1 MAAFKHLQLRRDG
14 TVEHL
19 VLNRPD
25 VRNAFNEEMIAE
37 IAEWAV
43 QAANDA
49 GLHAV
54 VLSGAGPAFCAG
66 ADLAWMSRMADY
78 SREHNIQDASAA
90 AAMFSALNE
99 LPVPVIARVH
109 GAAIGGGAGLV
120 AVADVAVA
128 DVNTAFGFA
137 EVKVGLLPAV
147 IGPYVLAKIGQSA
160 ARELFLTGRRFTA
173 ERAREIG
180 LVHAVVPAERLDAA
194 VQEYI
199 DEILGGGREAIAAA
213 KTLLRRIGRSSSY
226 EATRL
231 TVDAIAAQR
240 VSPEAQ
246 QRMKAFLQKQKSP
259 KSSTRTS

>member
-1 MAAFKHLQLRRDG
+1 MAAFKYLQVRRDG
-14 TVEHL
+14 AVEHL

-37 IAEWAV
+37 IAEWAGR
-43 QAANDA
+43 AAHDA
-49 GLHAV
+49 DLRAV
-54 VLSGAGPAFCAG
+54 VLSGAGPGFCAG
-66 ADLAWMSRMADY
+66 ADFTWMSRMAGY
-78 SREHNIQDASAA
+78 SHEDNVRDAGAA
-90 AAMFSALNE
+90 AAMFSALND
-99 LPVPVIARVH
+99 LPLPLIARVH

-128 DVNTAFGFA
+128 DVNAAFGFT

-147 IGPYVLAKIGQSA
+147 VAPFVLAKIGQSA

-173 ERAREIG
+173 GRAREIG
-180 LVHAVVPAERLDAA
+180 LVHAVVTAERLDAA

-213 KTLLRRIGRSSSY
+213 KTLLRQIGRCSSY

-246 QRMKAFLQKQKSP
+246 RRMHAFLQKQKDPGS
-259 KSSTRTS
+259 RL

>member
-1 MAAFKHLQLRRDG
+1 MAALQHLQLRRDG

-37 IAEWAV
+37 IAQWAGE
-43 QAANDA
+43 AAKDA
-49 GLHAV
+49 GLRAV
-54 VLSGAGPAFCAG
+54 VLSGAGPGFCAG
-66 ADLAWMSRMADY
+66 ADLAWMSRMAGY
-78 SREHNIQDASAA
+78 SREHNIRDAGAA
-90 AAMFSALNE
+90 AAMFAALNE

-109 GAAIGGGAGLV
+109 GAVIGGGAGLV

-128 DVNTAFGFA
+128 DVNAAFGFT

-147 IGPYVLAKIGQSA
+147 IAPYVLAKIGQSA

-213 KTLLRRIGRSSSY
+213 KTLLRRIARSSSY

-231 TVDAIAAQR
+231 TVDAIAGQR

-259 KSSTRTS
+259 KSSNRTP

>member
-1 MAAFKHLQLRRDG
+1 MAAFKHLEVHRDKG
-14 TVEHL
+14 VEHL
-19 VLNRPD
+19 VLNRPE
-25 VRNAFNEEMIAE
+25 VRNAFNEELIAE
-37 IAEWAV
+37 ITAWASH
-43 QAANDA
+43 AAHDA
-49 GLHAV
+49 ALLAV
-54 VLSGAGPAFCAG
+54 VLSGAGHGFCAG
-66 ADLAWMSRMADY
+66 ADLAWMSKMVGY
-78 SREHNIQDASAA
+78 SQEHNIRDASAA
-90 AAMFSALNE
+90 AAMFSALNN

-128 DVNTAFGFA
+128 DAKARFGFT
-137 EVKVGLLPAV
+137 EVKIGLLPA
-147 IGPYVLAKIGQSA
+147 IIAPFVLAKIGQSA

-194 VQEYI
+194 VQGYI

-213 KTLLRRIGRSSSY
+213 KTLLRRIDRCSSY

-231 TVDAIAAQR
+231 TVDAIAALR

-246 QRMKAFLQKQKSP
+246 QRMKAFLQKQNAP
-259 KSSTRTS
+259 KSKVRSP